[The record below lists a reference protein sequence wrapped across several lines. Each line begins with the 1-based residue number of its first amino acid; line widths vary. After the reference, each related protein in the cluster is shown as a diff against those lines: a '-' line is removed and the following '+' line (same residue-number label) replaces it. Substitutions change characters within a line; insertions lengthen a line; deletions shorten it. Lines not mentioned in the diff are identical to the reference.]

1 MKDIAPLKNILRLG
15 VLSSSIL
22 ISGCSTYQV
31 GSEIQAGTQDLLIG
45 KSESAVAYF
54 QAAAAQDPSYA
65 RDIGYMRE
73 GVWTYLGRA
82 NYDAGKLPE
91 ARQALQ
97 RAVGQDDHDY
107 LAKLYLG
114 LALARAENRDLGRK
128 SIQSGLQGLHDWLE
142 YTKRNSFYGQ
152 FWDPSRVISSE
163 IDADLAMISNRDIDW
178 PKVIA
183 SGEWVGKKMEEE
195 IDLARRDESH
205 EYDRD
210 GAGRRMM
217 RH

>member
-1 MKDIAPLKNILRLG
+1 MKDIAPLKNILSLG
-15 VLSSSIL
+15 VLSSTIL
-22 ISGCSTYQV
+22 ISGCSTYRV
-31 GSEIQAGTQDLLIG
+31 GSQIQAGRQDLLIG

-54 QAAAAQDPSYA
+54 QAAAAQDPSYT

-91 ARQALQ
+91 ARQALE

-114 LALARAENRDLGRK
+114 LALARSENRDLGSK
-128 SIQSGLQGLHDWLE
+128 SIQFGLQGLHDWLE

-163 IDADLAMISNRDIDW
+163 IDADLAIISSRDIDW
-178 PKVIA
+178 PKLIA

-210 GAGRRMM
+210 GAARRMM